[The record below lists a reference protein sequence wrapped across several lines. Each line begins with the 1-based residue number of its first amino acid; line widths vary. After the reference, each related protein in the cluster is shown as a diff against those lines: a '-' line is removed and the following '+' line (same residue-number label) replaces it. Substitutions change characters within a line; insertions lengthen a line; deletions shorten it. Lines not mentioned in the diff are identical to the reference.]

1 MDKWKEILNKRELPS
16 IDENKKSLAYSLTFE
31 DSKKTLTDE
40 EINKE
45 MEKIILSLGELITAI
60 SIIIVAVNK
69 IFKTKLDPINKSI
82 EKLDENQCKNFLITF
97 LKAVEKGEE
106 MDEVEIKRAHEVYD
120 HYIDDLRKN
129 SYIHDKWEKLM
140 K

>member
-1 MDKWKEILNKRELPS
+1 
-16 IDENKKSLAYSLTFE
+16 
-31 DSKKTLTDE
+31 
-40 EINKE
+40 

-69 IFKTKLDPINKSI
+69 IFKTKLDPINRSI
-82 EKLDENQCKNFLITF
+82 KKIDESQCKNFLVTF
-97 LKAVEKGEE
+97 LKSIEKGEV
-106 MDEVEIKRAHEVYD
+106 MDETEIKLAHEVYD
-120 HYIDDLRKN
+120 HYENDLHKN

>member
-1 MDKWKEILNKRELPS
+1 
-16 IDENKKSLAYSLTFE
+16 
-31 DSKKTLTDE
+31 
-40 EINKE
+40 

-69 IFKTKLDPINKSI
+69 IFKAKLDPINRSI

>member
-1 MDKWKEILNKRELPS
+1 
-16 IDENKKSLAYSLTFE
+16 
-31 DSKKTLTDE
+31 
-40 EINKE
+40 

-120 HYIDDLRKN
+120 HYIDNLRKN

>member
-1 MDKWKEILNKRELPS
+1 
-16 IDENKKSLAYSLTFE
+16 
-31 DSKKTLTDE
+31 
-40 EINKE
+40 

-106 MDEVEIKRAHEVYD
+106 MDEVETKRAHEVYD

>member
-1 MDKWKEILNKRELPS
+1 
-16 IDENKKSLAYSLTFE
+16 
-31 DSKKTLTDE
+31 
-40 EINKE
+40 
-45 MEKIILSLGELITAI
+45 MEKIILSLGQLITAI

-69 IFKTKLDPINKSI
+69 IFKAKLDPINRSI

>member
-1 MDKWKEILNKRELPS
+1 
-16 IDENKKSLAYSLTFE
+16 
-31 DSKKTLTDE
+31 
-40 EINKE
+40 
-45 MEKIILSLGELITAI
+45 MEKIILSLGQLITAI

>member
-1 MDKWKEILNKRELPS
+1 
-16 IDENKKSLAYSLTFE
+16 
-31 DSKKTLTDE
+31 
-40 EINKE
+40 

-69 IFKTKLDPINKSI
+69 IFKTKLDPINRSI
-82 EKLDENQCKNFLITF
+82 EKLDENQCKNFLVTF
-97 LKAVEKGEE
+97 LKALEKGEK
-106 MDEVEIKRAHEVYD
+106 MDEAEVKRAYEVYD
-120 HYIDDLRKN
+120 HYINDLHKN

>member
-1 MDKWKEILNKRELPS
+1 
-16 IDENKKSLAYSLTFE
+16 
-31 DSKKTLTDE
+31 
-40 EINKE
+40 

-69 IFKTKLDPINKSI
+69 IFKTKLDPINRSI
-82 EKLDENQCKNFLITF
+82 KKIDESQCKNFLVTF
-97 LKAVEKGEE
+97 LKSIEKGEV
-106 MDEVEIKRAHEVYD
+106 MDETEIKLAHEVYD
-120 HYIDDLRKN
+120 HYKNYLHKN